1 MLFNE
6 FVSNVS
12 AFDSSA
18 FDYVAELTSAK
29 ETAVYSFNVVK
40 GEVKKRVFNLAFP
53 KVNKEAFQRAFIRIW
68 YNREATKAANEAE
81 AFREKAEAFKK
92 GEGDEEAKEAE
103 SKLSSEELLKLEE
116 AEKVVS
122 ANEATL
128 SSALEALKAVNLHSQ
143 PFTIRLLVSAI
154 RKETPSDEVKEYFA
168 NVSKLVNNA
177 KESIRKEKNPFANLK
192 PFKEELQKVTIA
204 LWIASEGIIEK
215 YTFNANSR
223 LAIEVLQVVYKGLK
237 FNAKGELKRVYSSE
251 AELIREV
258 VFQMFKQLLEKE
270 AAKDEA
276 KEAAK
281 DEELAKASNPA
292 K

>member
-1 MLFNE
+1 MMFNE
-6 FVSNVS
+6 FISNVS

-18 FDYVAELTSAK
+18 FDYVNELTSAK
-29 ETAVYSFNVVK
+29 ETKVYSFNVIK
-40 GEVKKRVFNLAFP
+40 GEVTKKVFNLAFP
-53 KVNKEAFQRAFIRIW
+53 KVNKEAFQLAFIRIW
-68 YNREATKAANEAE
+68 YNREATKAANE
-81 AFREKAEAFKK
+81 AEAFKK

-122 ANEATL
+122 ANEANL

-154 RKETPSDEVKEYFA
+154 RKETPSDEVKEYFSS
-168 NVSKLVNNA
+168 VDKLVKKS
-177 KESIRKEKNPFANLK
+177 KESIRKEKNPFVNLK
-192 PFKEELQKVTIA
+192 PFKEELQKVTTS
-204 LWIASEGIIEK
+204 LWIADEGIIEK

-237 FNAKGELKRVYSSE
+237 FNGKGELKRVYSSE

-258 VFQMFKQLLEKE
+258 VYQMFKQLLEKE